1 MPARYD
7 RRAFLQRA
15 AAAGALGAIGGP
27 ALVRNPAEAQADES
41 LSPFLHGVASGDPL
55 PDGVILWTRV
65 SGQSGPVEVRWTV
78 ARDLALT
85 DVVSTGTVTANAE
98 RDHTVKVDVRGLEP
112 GCWYFYRFEALGACS
127 LTGRTKTAPSGGV
140 ERLRFGVASCSSY
153 QHGFFNA
160 YARLAER
167 DDLDAVLH
175 LGDYVYE
182 YAPGEYGEVRDHE
195 PPVEMVSLEEYR
207 GRYAQYRLDPDL
219 RRLHQLLPMIATWDD
234 HESTDN
240 SWRDGAHN
248 HNPEEGEGDWAVRK
262 AISMRVYEEWM
273 PIRVDDPAV
282 IYRSF
287 SYGDLLDIVVLDTRL
302 EGRDEQVGTLGA
314 TIAESEI
321 SNPDRQLISADQR
334 RYLFG
339 ALSSSTARWRF
350 IAQQVMVGQLNAGG
364 LPNLEDLLGIER
376 PDFPGFRLT
385 DGGNALNPDQWDGY
399 LAERRRLLDHIAGEG
414 IGNVVVL
421 TGDIHS
427 SWAIDLTTDPYD
439 PATYNPLTGEGS
451 IAAEIVTTSV
461 TSEAFE
467 FLGPAVTGVQEA
479 AKVGNPHIKWV
490 DLSRKGYTVL
500 DVTPERVQ
508 AEMWV
513 VDTILERSTGQEL
526 QTSWQVLDGR
536 AGVQP
541 GGPATSAG
549 TLPPATPEA
558 SPACVT
564 TAAPEPEA
572 PTAPSTPSAGGTLPA
587 TGGAG
592 PLAAGAALLGGAALA
607 HVVRRRATLADDAAT
622 TPRTCDR

>member
-1 MPARYD
+1 MSAQYD
-7 RRAFLQRA
+7 RRAFLRRA
-15 AAAGALGAIGGP
+15 GAAGALGALGP
-27 ALVRNPAEAQADES
+27 VLVRDPAAAQADET
-41 LSPFLHGVASGDPL
+41 LAPFLHGVASGDPL

-65 SGQSGPVEVRWTV
+65 SGQDGPVEVRWTV
-78 ARDLALT
+78 ARDVDLT
-85 DVVSTGTVTANAE
+85 DVVRTGTATASAD

-112 GCWYFYRFEALGACS
+112 GSWHFYRFEALGACS

-140 ERLRFGVASCSSY
+140 EHLRFGVASCSSY

-195 PPVEMVSLEEYR
+195 PPVEMVSLDEYR
-207 GRYAQYRLDPDL
+207 QRYAQYKLDPDL

-234 HESTDN
+234 HESTND
-240 SWRDGAHN
+240 SWVGGAEN
-248 HNPEEGEGDWAVRK
+248 HDPATEGDWATRK
-262 AISMRVYEEWM
+262 AIAMRVYEEWM

-287 SYGDLLDIVVLDTRL
+287 SYGNLLDVVVLDTRL
-302 EGRDEQVGTLGA
+302 EGRDEPVGQLGA
-314 TIAESEI
+314 TITEAEI
-321 SNPDRQLISADQR
+321 SDPERQLISADQR
-334 RYLFG
+334 RFLLDE
-339 ALSSSTARWRF
+339 LSSSTARWRF
-350 IAQQVMVGQLNAGG
+350 VAQQVMMGQLNAGG
-364 LPNLEDLLGIER
+364 LPNLEDLLGVDR

-399 LAERRRLLDHIAGEG
+399 IAERRRFLDHLASND
-414 IGNVVVL
+414 IGNIVVL

-439 PATYNPLTGEGS
+439 LTTYVPLTGEGA

-467 FLGPAVTGVQEA
+467 FLGPAVTGAEEA
-479 AKVGNPHIKWV
+479 AKAGNPHIKWV

-500 DVTPERVQ
+500 DVTPDRVQ

-513 VDTILERSTGQEL
+513 VDTILERSSGQEL

-536 AGVQP
+536 PGVQP
-541 GGPATSAG
+541 GGAATAAG
-549 TLPPATPEA
+549 ALPPGTPEA
-558 SPACVT
+558 APACAMAVP
-564 TAAPEPEA
+564 AEPTGPSSA
-572 PTAPSTPSAGGTLPA
+572 PTAPAGGTLPA
-587 TGGAG
+587 TGGTG
-592 PLAAGAALLGGAALA
+592 SLAAGAALLGGAALA
-607 HVVRRRATLADDAAT
+607 HLVRRRAALEPASG
-622 TPRTCDR
+622 PESSR